1 MLGVGAKKTTYMDD
15 VFSTYLYKAN
25 NGNTLNINNGIDL
38 AGEGGMTWIKCRDT
52 GSTSHSI
59 YDTVRGVSKLLWAN
73 HSSAQLDQT
82 SCGSNKALY
91 QFNNNGFTLGG
102 DCNGNENW
110 DQKAFSSWTF
120 RKAPGFFTIKEYT
133 GTGSSVLTL
142 SHDLGSVPGMILIK
156 RLNGASADWIVYHR
170 STGISNYLKLNSTSA
185 AADDTGDYL
194 FNNVAPTATHFTIGA
209 GHDAVNANTNNYIA
223 YLFAGGESTAA
234 TARSVDFDGSNDYLS
249 IADHADFDVGTNWTA
264 ECWFKCDAL
273 GSGGWDGIFGQWT
286 GGYVLEYVGTDL
298 RFYYASSYKSLGAVP
313 IGQWHHVAI
322 SKEGSTTRIFLNGT
336 QVVADFDM
344 GTTSSS
350 NAFTIGGNIGS
361 AGWFNGKISN
371 VRIVQ
376 GTAVYTSSFRPP
388 TEPLTNIT
396 NTKLLCCNDSS
407 QTGST
412 VTPGTITNNGS
423 TASTDSPFDDPAA
436 HVFGESGS
444 ESVIKTGSYIGNGSD
459 TGPEINLGWEPQWI
473 LLKRTD
479 SADNWAMYD
488 VMRGITTGGT
498 DNQLRADQN
507 AVEHTTGTTIDV
519 TSTGFKITTLGSEVN
534 ANNGD
539 YVYICI
545 RRPDGYCGKLPELG
559 TDVFAMDA
567 PNSNTTGPIMESPF
581 PVDFGLLK
589 VPTSLGTWYASAR
602 LIQGE
607 FLETDSNAAGSSYGN
622 FPFDYQNGWVS
633 HSSYNVYQ
641 SWMFKRHA
649 GFDVVCYEGDGVAG
663 RQIAHNM
670 NKTVEMLWLK
680 NRSSSSHNW
689 MCYHKGL
696 NGGTNPEDYRLRL
709 NTSDAEG
716 SSSTYLNSTAP
727 TSTHITLGSINAINA
742 DGNDYIGMLFSSI
755 SGISKLGH
763 YSGSSSD
770 FSIDLGFTPR
780 LWISKRANGS
790 GGWIVFDTLRGM
802 SSSVDD
808 PYMYL
813 NSTAASNAY
822 SSNSI
827 DISGNTITLKAGVN
841 NDTLSSS
848 SSDKFIY
855 YAHA

>member
-1 MLGVGAKKTTYMDD
+1 M
-15 VFSTYLYKAN
+15 
-25 NGNTLNINNGIDL
+25 
-38 AGEGGMTWIKCRDT
+38 
-52 GSTSHSI
+52 
-59 YDTVRGVSKLLWAN
+59 
-73 HSSAQLDQT
+73 
-82 SCGSNKALY
+82 
-91 QFNNNGFTLGG
+91 
-102 DCNGNENW
+102 
-110 DQKAFSSWTF
+110 
-120 RKAPGFFTIKEYT
+120 
-133 GTGSSVLTL
+133 
-142 SHDLGSVPGMILIK
+142 
-156 RLNGASADWIVYHR
+156 
-170 STGISNYLKLNSTSA
+170 
-185 AADDTGDYL
+185 
-194 FNNVAPTATHFTIGA
+194 
-209 GHDAVNANTNNYIA
+209 
-223 YLFAGGESTAA
+223 
-234 TARSVDFDGSNDYLS
+234 
-249 IADHADFDVGTNWTA
+249 
-264 ECWFKCDAL
+264 
-273 GSGGWDGIFGQWT
+273 
-286 GGYVLEYVGTDL
+286 
-298 RFYYASSYKSLGAVP
+298 
-313 IGQWHHVAI
+313 
-322 SKEGSTTRIFLNGT
+322 
-336 QVVADFDM
+336 
-344 GTTSSS
+344 
-350 NAFTIGGNIGS
+350 
-361 AGWFNGKISN
+361 
-371 VRIVQ
+371 
-376 GTAVYTSSFRPP
+376 
-388 TEPLTNIT
+388 
-396 NTKLLCCNDSS
+396 
-407 QTGST
+407 
-412 VTPGTITNNGS
+412 
-423 TASTDSPFDDPAA
+423 
-436 HVFGESGS
+436 
-444 ESVIKTGSYIGNGSD
+444 TGSYIGNGSD

-534 ANNGD
+534 ANNGE
-539 YVYICI
+539 YIYICI